1 MVTRTTLFLAVGLA
15 LYLGPQAGAVSAKEC
30 LADIVYAPDP
40 PVAGQETMVTFSSLN
55 LEHESRDPDCAFG
68 AAAGVEPVATLY
80 VAGPGSGFSVDLQKL
95 NPWQYRASVTFP
107 MEGSWELSFGRSY
120 LRSETGLLSE
130 QNRFSVDVLSSAAL
144 PSAGAGF
151 GDRGAGAPTNLLAY
165 ALAAAGG
172 AALCIGGLTRIVGR
186 RSSPPFPHR

>member
-1 MVTRTTLFLAVGLA
+1 MLARTTLLLAAGLA
-15 LYLGPQAGAVSAKEC
+15 LYFGLQAGAVSAKEC
-30 LADIVYAPDP
+30 LADVTYVPDP
-40 PVAGQETMVTFSSLN
+40 PLAGRETMVTFSSLN

-80 VAGPGSGFSVDLQKL
+80 VAGPGSGFSVYLQKL

-120 LRSETGLLSE
+120 LRSETGLRSE

-144 PSAGAGF
+144 PSAGTGF

-165 ALAAAGG
+165 VLAMFGGTALLVAALARLA
-172 AALCIGGLTRIVGR
+172 R
-186 RSSPPFPHR
+186 RHV

>member
-1 MVTRTTLFLAVGLA
+1 MVARTTLFLAVGLA
-15 LYLGPQAGAVSAKEC
+15 LYLGLQAGGVWAKEC

-40 PVAGQETMVTFSSLN
+40 PLAGQETMVTFSSLN
-55 LEHESRDPDCAFG
+55 LDHESRDPDCAFG

-120 LRSETGLLSE
+120 LRSETGLLRE

-151 GDRGAGAPTNLLAY
+151 GDRGAGAPMNLLAY
-165 ALAAAGG
+165 VLAMFGG
-172 AALCIGGLTRIVGR
+172 AGVIAAVALRRLGRTRA
-186 RSSPPFPHR
+186 

>member
-1 MVTRTTLFLAVGLA
+1 MLARTTLFLAVGLA
-15 LYLGPQAGAVSAKEC
+15 LYLGLQAGGVWAKEC

-55 LEHESRDPDCAFG
+55 LDHEARDPDCAYG
-68 AAAGVEPVATLY
+68 AGAGVEPVATLD

-120 LRSETGLLSE
+120 LGSETGLRSE
-130 QNRFSVDVLSSAAL
+130 QNRFSVEVLSSAAL
-144 PSAGAGF
+144 PSAGTGF

-165 ALAAAGG
+165 MLAMFGG
-172 AALCIGGLTRIVGR
+172 AALLVAALARLAR
-186 RSSPPFPHR
+186 RHV